1 MANKEIKSGTSE
13 GMKESF
19 KKATVEML
27 LLDIVQ
33 EESMYVY
40 QIMMEMTK
48 RSEGLYTVS
57 TLYPAIYRLTKFNY
71 MKEDGIK
78 ISEGNRAR
86 RFYSI
91 TPAGKEY
98 YKQLRKEYD
107 LITQGIHKII
117 DYKE

>member
-27 LLDIVQ
+27 LLDIVK

-40 QIMMEMTK
+40 QIMSEMTK
-48 RSEGLYTVS
+48 RSEGMYTVS
-57 TLYPAIYRLTKFNY
+57 TLYPAIYRLTKFGY

-91 TPAGKEY
+91 TPEGKEY
-98 YKQLRKEYD
+98 YGQLRNEYD
-107 LITQGIHKII
+107 LITQGIEKII
-117 DYKE
+117 AFKA